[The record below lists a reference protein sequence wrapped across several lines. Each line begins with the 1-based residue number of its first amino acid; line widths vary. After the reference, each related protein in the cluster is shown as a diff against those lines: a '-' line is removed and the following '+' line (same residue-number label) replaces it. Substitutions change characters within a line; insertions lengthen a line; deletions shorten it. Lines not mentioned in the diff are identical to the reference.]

1 MTTKALIFDR
11 DGVILDTEIINVN
24 SAVQAFKKIGISI
37 SEKDKQKV
45 FGRNPEDYKYDFL
58 KKYKFSYERYR
69 KIQKETYYDQYDK
82 QFKPNKDILR
92 LIRDLKKNKV
102 KLALTTTA
110 TLKGTKRLL
119 KKLKLENIFDVI
131 VTFED
136 VDKRKPHPDPYLK
149 TLKKLKLSAQECI
162 VIEDTPVGVES
173 AKKAKIKCIAFK
185 TPYIKKKEM
194 AKADLITSSTKQM
207 KTYLRKQGVKI

>member
-1 MTTKALIFDR
+1 MTIKAVIFDR

-45 FGRNPEDYKYDFL
+45 FGRRPGDYKYDFL

-69 KIQKETYYDQYDK
+69 KIQKKIYYDQYNK

-119 KKLKLENIFDVI
+119 KKLKLENIFDVVI
-131 VTFED
+131 TFED

-149 TLKKLKLSAQECI
+149 TLNKLKLSAKECV
-162 VIEDTPVGVES
+162 VIEDAPVGVES

-185 TPYIKKKEM
+185 TPYVKKKEL
-194 AKADLITSSTKQM
+194 AKADLITNSVPKIIP
-207 KTYLRKQGVKI
+207 YLRKIGVKI